1 MNVAHFLVDGTGSPS
16 SMRLVMIVWT
26 IGLLGIWAS
35 LCVIR
40 KEMVDIPSGVVT
52 VHGLVIGG
60 KMLQSFSPG
69 DQAK

>member
-1 MNVAHFLVDGTGSPS
+1 MNASHFLLDGTGSPS

-26 IGLLGIWAS
+26 TGLLGIWAA

-40 KEMVDIPSGVVT
+40 KEMVDIPSGVAT

>member
-1 MNVAHFLVDGTGSPS
+1 
-16 SMRLVMIVWT
+16 MRLVMIVWT
-26 IGLLGIWAS
+26 TGLLGIWAA

-40 KEMVDIPSGVVT
+40 KEMVDIPSGVAT